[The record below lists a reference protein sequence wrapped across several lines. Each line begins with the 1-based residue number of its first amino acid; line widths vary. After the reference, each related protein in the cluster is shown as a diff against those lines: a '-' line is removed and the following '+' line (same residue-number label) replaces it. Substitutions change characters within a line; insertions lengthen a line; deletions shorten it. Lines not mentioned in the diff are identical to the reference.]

1 MITTPRRRRGS
12 RRAAIITALVL
23 SVVAGTTLAAPEGG
37 TVVSGTATI
46 NTVGNTTTITASNG
60 TIINFNSF
68 NIPAGTNVVFI
79 QPNSTST
86 VLNRVIGP
94 GPTTINGGLFANG
107 IVYIVNPAGVIFGP
121 SAVVNVGQLYAAAG
135 TITNEDFIKG
145 VNRFLASGGEV
156 VNHGTI
162 NAQGVALIGSR
173 VANFGSIVADG
184 NMLVMAAGD
193 QVVLREEGS
202 RVNVSV
208 RTVDGT
214 SAASAGSR
222 AGVQNAGQL
231 RSGGDLVMVSG
242 DMYSLAISQTGKITA
257 RNVEIHGGQGG
268 TVEVG
273 GFIDVSDTTRGGV
286 GGTVTITGE
295 RVGLFDAV
303 IDASGDAGGGTVR
316 IGGDQ
321 LGLGPLPN
329 SYAVYMSPLSR
340 IYADAVR
347 SGNGGTIIMFA
358 SDTARIFGDLFAR
371 GGMEGGDGGFI
382 ETSGRRV
389 LEISKTP
396 VAVARHASGRGGTWL
411 IDPHEITIVAGA
423 GNTNISGANP
433 FESTADGAQ
442 LGVDLITGAMTGG
455 VTVVITS
462 NAGPGTGNIIF
473 TVPIDLAATTGT
485 NTLQVNAGAGGN
497 IIFQAGSGVI
507 NGSATEA
514 LVLQLNTSGG
524 GGIQILANL
533 ILGSAGGLVT
543 TGASGITLGANI
555 SSGGTI
561 TFNAPVDVGGALRTV
576 SGGAITING
585 VSSGAGGG
593 LSITNTGLLTLNGT
607 ITLGSGGFSQTGG
620 GGTALNTNITVNNGN
635 ILFDDSIA
643 LGAANRT
650 LRTVTGGT
658 ITINGTTSAAAG
670 GLTIDNFGLFTSNAT
685 INVGTAGFSQVGG
698 GSTNLN
704 ASINAGTGFVF
715 FTTPVQLGNSVIT
728 VTGGT
733 ISFSD
738 VVTAAGAATG
748 LVITNSSVAN
758 FDANVTV
765 GGGGFTQNG
774 AGTIILGGN
783 LETTDNGSVDI
794 LRALTLFGN
803 ITANGTGNAVIG
815 ANIAL
820 GTAVR
825 TITANDVTLN
835 GTSAGNGG
843 GLVVNNSGTL
853 NTGAATITVNS
864 GGFNQTGAGAVN
876 LQGNITANNAG
887 AIAFSTAPNLGTAV
901 RTLTT
906 VGGGGITLP
915 GTTSGAGGGLSIA
928 NSGLLTISGNVDVD
942 SGGFAQ
948 TGAGST
954 ALNADINAANGG
966 DISFAQS
973 IALGTANRTL
983 TGNAITLNGTTT
995 GAGGGL
1001 TIANA
1006 GLFTSNATI
1015 NVDSAGFN
1023 QTGAG
1028 LNALNSNIVAVNG
1041 GDIAFNTS
1049 LNVGTGVRTLDGNA
1063 VTLAGV
1069 TSGAGGGLIINNAG
1083 AFNSGTVAINV
1094 DSGGFAQTGAG
1105 TNTLGTDITAANG
1118 GGISF
1123 ATSVALGT
1131 GVRTLT
1137 GTAVTLNG
1145 TTTGAGGGLVIANA
1159 GLFTSNALI
1168 NVDSGGFAQ
1177 TGAGTSALN
1186 ADITAANN
1194 GGISFA
1200 QSIAL
1205 GTAVR
1210 TLTTAGTG
1218 VVVLNGATTG
1228 AGGGLVIA
1236 NAGLATL
1243 GGTITVDSGGFN
1255 QTGAGGVGLQG
1266 DITAN
1271 NAGAIAFNS
1280 APNLGTGVRT
1290 LTTVGGGTIT
1300 LPGTSTAAGGGLVI
1314 NNSGLFTTTGNVA
1327 VDSGGFDQTGAGTT
1341 LLGGNINAA
1350 GGGSISF
1357 AQSIDLN
1364 GAIRTLA
1371 TAGAGTIT
1379 LNGSTGAGASGLS
1392 INNAGLLTLNG
1403 TINTGTGG
1411 FAQVGI
1417 GNAQLNGSI
1426 NSGTGNIIF
1435 GSPITLGAGTSTL
1448 TGAIVNLVGVTG
1460 PGSLTVTN
1468 SGNFVLDDAINIGG
1482 AFTQNGAGNNQLNAN
1497 VTAATGISFATQIA
1511 LGTAVRTLTTTNAGA
1526 AISIATTTSGAGG
1539 GLIVNNAGLFS
1550 TTGNIAVD
1558 SGGFS
1563 QTGAGTS
1570 QLGGN
1575 VTASNGGNIA
1585 FAQSVEVGTAVRTL
1599 TGNDVTLSGSTS
1611 GAGGGL
1617 VITNA
1622 GTFTNNALL
1631 NLNSGGFTQNGA
1643 GASVMNAGVN
1653 AVGGAISFAT
1663 PLSLG
1668 AGVIPFTGTTLA
1680 FNTITSGNATSG
1692 LQLSNSAAS
1701 TLNNAVTT
1709 GSGGLVLNNSAPL
1722 IFGSTV
1728 NTDGVVQ
1735 VNNTGTVRFQNTLT
1749 AGGLNQL
1756 GTSTASIILE
1766 NTTANFGSGQAVFR
1780 QALQVDGNSTI
1791 SAGQMV
1797 FLAGIIGTA
1806 NKADDLTLTPTLPA
1820 TATFTPIIIA
1830 GDVGTAG
1837 VRLNSLTFTDITDPN
1852 PLAPHFATVL
1862 FAGAGRLDGAFRVS
1876 ATPPSI
1882 TDTFQVFVNNLVM
1895 GTFQRMTSFGD
1906 LTLNTTTA
1914 TLGDI
1919 SVLGTLTLNGTI
1931 TVRVR
1936 PRSDGSDAFGRADP
1950 SENTAWVATMI
1961 NAGGATINANGLDV
1975 NNNPFALG
1983 PAQQNAL
1990 FTGGPGSTLPVGF
2003 ILNPPRQPI
2012 DISLFI
2018 DPTRAFLVP
2027 ISLPAGGGSTT
2038 PTFITPPAL
2047 ARIAD
2052 IPDSIAPSASDIE
2065 VLRQLNIVPLPVD
2078 VPQLVEFLAGR
2089 SLYNDFRLA
2098 PDEPVTRAEVSRP
2111 RLDPTLVRAV
2121 ADAYRSLS
2129 ERASDEPGGA
2139 PVSRFPEIQ
2148 SAIGRAW
2155 ADFEKGRAPAERT
2168 GEAFGEYLRA
2178 TAGGE
2183 GDAAENARQA
2193 AAAIDEA
2200 RALMV
2205 QVEALGLSP
2214 AEVGIV
2220 RNRLV
2225 NLVFPAPVRAAGR
2238 VLLAPPSRPSPSV
2251 VLAGERGVQFAGT
2264 R

>member
-1 MITTPRRRRGS
+1 MITTPRRRRQS
-12 RRAAIITALVL
+12 RRAAVMTALVL
-23 SVVAGTTLAAPEGG
+23 SVVAGTTMAAPEGG
-37 TVVSGTATI
+37 TVVSGSATI
-46 NTVGNTTTITASNG
+46 NTVGTTTTITAANG

-68 NIPAGTNVVFI
+68 NIPAGTSVVFV
-79 QPNSTST
+79 QPTSTST

-121 SAVVNVGQLYAAAG
+121 SATVNVGQLYAAAG
-135 TITNEDFIKG
+135 TITNEDFLKG
-145 VNRFLASGGEV
+145 VNRFLTSGGEV
-156 VNHGTI
+156 VNHGSI
-162 NAQGVALIGSR
+162 NARGVALIGSR

-214 SAASAGSR
+214 SAASAGAR

-257 RNVEIHGGQGG
+257 RNVEIHGGRDG

-273 GFIDVSDTTRGGV
+273 GVIDVSDTSRGGV

-316 IGGDQ
+316 IGGDR
-321 LGLGPLPN
+321 LGEGPLPN
-329 SYAVYMSPLSR
+329 SQAVYMSPLSR

-347 SGNGGTIIMFA
+347 NGHGGTIIMFA
-358 SDTARIFGDLFAR
+358 SDTARIFGELFAR
-371 GGMEGGDGGFI
+371 GGLEGGDGGFI

-389 LEISKTP
+389 LEIFKTP

-411 IDPHEITIVAGA
+411 IDPHEITIVAGG
-423 GNTNISGANP
+423 GNTNISGTNP
-433 FESTADGAQ
+433 FVSTADGAS
-442 LGVDLITGAMTGG
+442 LGVDLLTGAMTGG
-455 VTVVITS
+455 VTVIITS
-462 NAGPGTGNIIF
+462 SAGPGNGNITF
-473 TVPIDLAATTGT
+473 TVPIDLSLTTGT
-485 NTLQVNAGAGGN
+485 NTLQVNAGAGGS
-497 IIFQAGSGVI
+497 IIFQAGSGVT
-507 NGSATEA
+507 NGSATES

-524 GGIQILANL
+524 GGIQILADL
-533 ILGSAGGLVT
+533 TLGSAGGLVT
-543 TGASGITLGANI
+543 SGASGITLGANI
-555 SSGGTI
+555 SAGGTI
-561 TFNAPVDVGGALRTV
+561 TFNAPVDVGGATRTI
-576 SGGAITING
+576 SGDAITING

-593 LSITNTGLLTLNGT
+593 LSITNAGLLTLNGT
-607 ITLGSGGFSQTGG
+607 INLGSGGFSQSGG
-620 GGTALNTNITVNNGN
+620 GGTALNTNLTVTNGN
-635 ILFDDSIA
+635 ISFADPIA
-643 LGAANRT
+643 LGTGNRT
-650 LRTVTGGT
+650 LTTVTGGA
-658 ITINGTTSAAAG
+658 ITLNGTTSGAAG
-670 GLTIDNFGLFTSNAT
+670 GLTINNFGLFTSNAT
-685 INVGTAGFSQVGG
+685 INVGTSGFSQVGG

-704 ASINAGTGFVF
+704 ADINAGTGFVF

-728 VTGGT
+728 VIGGT

-748 LVITNSSVAN
+748 LVVTNSSPSN
-758 FDANVTV
+758 FDADVTV
-765 GGGGFTQNG
+765 GGGGFVQNG
-774 AGTIILGGN
+774 TGTLLLGGN
-783 LETTDNGSVDI
+783 LTTTDNGSVNI
-794 LRALTLFGN
+794 LRALTLLGN
-803 ITANGTGNAVIG
+803 ITAAGTGNAVFG

-820 GTAVR
+820 GTGVR
-825 TITANDVTLN
+825 TITATDVTLN
-835 GTSAGNGG
+835 GTTAGAGG

-853 NTGAATITVNS
+853 NTGAATIAVNS

-876 LQGNITANNAG
+876 LQGNITANNG
-887 AIAFSTAPNLGTAV
+887 GSITFTTAPDLGTAV

-906 VGGGGITLP
+906 VGGGTITLP

-928 NSGLLTISGNVDVD
+928 NSGLLTISGNVGVD

-948 TGAGST
+948 TGAGTT
-954 ALNADINAANGG
+954 ALNADITAANGG
-966 DISFAQS
+966 NISFAQS
-973 IALGTANRTL
+973 IALGTTNRTL
-983 TGNAITLNGTTT
+983 TGNAITLNGTTS

-1001 TIANA
+1001 TIVND
-1006 GLFTSNATI
+1006 GLFTTTGTI
-1015 NVDSAGFN
+1015 NVDSAGFS
-1023 QTGAG
+1023 QTGTG
-1028 LNALNSNIVAVNG
+1028 LNALNGNIVAANAG
-1041 GDIAFNTS
+1041 NIAFNTS
-1049 LNVGTGVRTLDGNA
+1049 LNVGTGVRTLQGND

-1105 TNTLGTDITAANG
+1105 TNTLATNITAANG

-1137 GTAVTLNG
+1137 GTAITLNG
-1145 TTTGAGGGLVIANA
+1145 TTSGAGGGLTIANA

-1168 NVDSGGFAQ
+1168 NVDAGGFAQ
-1177 TGAGTSALN
+1177 TGAGTTALN
-1186 ADITAANN
+1186 ANISAANS
-1194 GGISFA
+1194 GSISFA
-1200 QSIAL
+1200 QSVAL
-1205 GTAVR
+1205 GTGTR

-1218 VVVLNGATTG
+1218 SVTLNGTTSG
-1228 AGGGLVIA
+1228 VGGGLVIA
-1236 NAGLATL
+1236 NAGSATL
-1243 GGTITVDSGGFN
+1243 SGTINVDSGGFN
-1255 QTGAGGVGLQG
+1255 QTGAGAVNLQG
-1266 DITAN
+1266 NITA
-1271 NAGAIAFNS
+1271 AGGGTIAFNT
-1280 APNLGTGVRT
+1280 APALGTAVRT
-1290 LTTVGGGTIT
+1290 LTTIGGGTIT
-1300 LPGTSTAAGGGLVI
+1300 LPGTTSGAGGGLIV
-1314 NNSGLFTTTGNVA
+1314 NNAGLFITTGTVA
-1327 VDSGGFDQTGAGTT
+1327 VDAGGFAQTGTGTSQ
-1341 LLGGNINAA
+1341 LGGDFNATN
-1350 GGGSISF
+1350 GGSISF

-1364 GAIRTLA
+1364 GALRILT
-1371 TAGAGTIT
+1371 TTGAGTIT

-1392 INNAGLLTLNG
+1392 VNNAGLLTING
-1403 TINTGTGG
+1403 TMNTGTGG
-1411 FAQVGI
+1411 FAQIGF

-1426 NSGTGNIIF
+1426 NAGTGNIAF

-1468 SGNFVLDDAINIGG
+1468 SGNFVLDDPISIGG
-1482 AFTQNGAGNNQLNAN
+1482 TFTQNGSGNNQLNAN
-1497 VTAATGISFATQIA
+1497 VTAATGISFATPIA
-1511 LGTAVRTLTTTNAGA
+1511 LGPEVRTLTTTAAGA
-1526 AISIATTTSGAGG
+1526 PITIASTTSGAGG
-1539 GLIVNNAGLFS
+1539 GLIVNNAGLFT
-1550 TTGNIAVD
+1550 TTGTVAVD
-1558 SGGFS
+1558 SGGFA

-1575 VTASNGGNIA
+1575 VTASGGGNIS
-1585 FAQSVEVGTAVRTL
+1585 FAQSVGVGTVVRTL
-1599 TGNDVTLSGSTS
+1599 SGNDITLNGSSS

-1617 VITNA
+1617 IVTNA

-1631 NLNSGGFTQNGA
+1631 NLNAGGFTQNGA
-1643 GASVMNAGVN
+1643 GTSVMNAGVN

-1663 PLSLG
+1663 PLALG
-1668 AGVIPFTGTTLA
+1668 AGVIPFTGTTLT

-1692 LQLSNSAAS
+1692 LQLSNAAAS
-1701 TLNNAVTT
+1701 TLSNAVTT
-1709 GSGGLVLNNSAPL
+1709 GSGGIVLTNSAPL
-1722 IFGSTV
+1722 IFGGTV
-1728 NTDGVVQ
+1728 TTTGLVL

-1749 AGGLNQL
+1749 ADGLNQP
-1756 GTSTASIILE
+1756 GTATASIILE
-1766 NTTANFGSGQAVFR
+1766 NATANFGTGQAVFR
-1780 QALQVDGNSTI
+1780 QPLQVDGNSTI

-1806 NKADDLTLTPTLPA
+1806 DKADDLTLTPTLPA
-1820 TATFTPIIIA
+1820 SATFTPIIIA
-1830 GDVGTAG
+1830 GDIGTAG
-1837 VRLNSLTFTDITDPN
+1837 VRLNSLTFTGITDPN
-1852 PLAPHFATVL
+1852 PLAAHFATVL
-1862 FAGAGRLDGAFRVS
+1862 FAGAARLDPTFRVS
-1876 ATPPSI
+1876 ATPPTI
-1882 TDTFQVFVNNLVM
+1882 TDSFQVFVNTLVM
-1895 GTFQRMTSFGD
+1895 GAFQRMTSFGD
-1906 LTLNTTTA
+1906 LTLNTTAA

-1919 SVLGTLTLNGTI
+1919 TVLGTLTLNGTI
-1931 TVRVR
+1931 TARVR

-1950 SENTAWVATMI
+1950 SENTAWVATTI
-1961 NAGGATINANGLDV
+1961 NAGGATINANGLDQ

-1990 FTGGPGSTLPVGF
+1990 FTGGAGSTVPGGF
-2003 ILNPPRQPI
+2003 LLNPPRQPI
-2012 DISLFI
+2012 DIALFV
-2018 DPTRAFLVP
+2018 DPTRTFLVP
-2027 ISLPAGGGSTT
+2027 ISLPAGGASTT
-2038 PTFITPPAL
+2038 PTFVTPPTL

-2052 IPDSIAPSASDIE
+2052 IPDTIAPSASDIE

-2089 SLYNDFRLA
+2089 SLYNDFRLS

-2121 ADAYRSLS
+2121 ADAYRRLS

-2139 PVSRFPEIQ
+2139 PISRFPEIQ

-2155 ADFEKGRAPAERT
+2155 ADFEQGRAPAERT

-2178 TAGGE
+2178 TAAGE

-2193 AAAIDEA
+2193 LAAIDEA

-2225 NLVFPAPVRAAGR
+2225 NLLFPAPVRAAGR
-2238 VLLAPPSRPSPSV
+2238 VLLAPPARPTPSM
-2251 VLAGERGVQFAGT
+2251 VLAR
-2264 R
+2264 